1 MNSILASHPAALG
14 SILGISKKFSVW
26 EFISCCCWDWLTAFH
41 CLVSGQWRSLI
52 VDTRK
57 KTLHRLWSLEQCYN
71 LLIVLHN
78 SLSHSTYS
86 LRFSPSCSG
95 FDSLIWLLVKN
106 LSLRPCRSNWSQ
118 RTRKKF
124 FFGYL
129 FLAFATNCICEIHY
143 LSTTTKIGSS
153 RHGIRT
159 RWVRGT
165 NATSVLCSSPRG
177 PRRLQR

>member
-52 VDTRK
+52 VDRTHQVLLDGTTK
-57 KTLHRLWSLEQCYN
+57 KMLHRLWSLEQCYN
-71 LLIVLHN
+71 PLIVLHN

-86 LRFSPSCSG
+86 LRFSPSCAG

-106 LSLRPCRSNWSQ
+106 RSLRPIRSNWSL
-118 RTRKKF
+118 RTRRNNSKKF
-124 FFGYL
+124 FL
-129 FLAFATNCICEIHY
+129 
-143 LSTTTKIGSS
+143 
-153 RHGIRT
+153 
-159 RWVRGT
+159 
-165 NATSVLCSSPRG
+165 VLISG
-177 PRRLQR
+177 LGH